1 MARNETG
8 KSTSKKT
15 SNRTPA
21 QRNEI
26 PPPQPNKP
34 ELNHRQWTVSLIYV
48 VLMLLALYAI
58 RSSFSGPSAKEV
70 PYSQFMSELH
80 AGHLS
85 SVVVSSTQLTGTL
98 KPSAEGPAKAKASPS
113 GQKAPEA
120 NVSGTPA
127 TAKPGSGSAGTPAG
141 SGTATTPGAS
151 KAASQ
156 SAAKTGSAAASPK
169 QGAEQA
175 KGAAATG
182 PSQEA
187 EPRQIVATRIPGI
200 DNQSLLKDLEAQ
212 HVKIVGEAQ
221 SNSVWLDMLISWL
234 LPLVILFLIF
244 SYAMRRLRQGG
255 GAGPLTLGKNKAKI
269 HDQLSGIRI
278 TFDDVAGVEE
288 AKGELVEVVDFLRHP
303 QKYQRLGGRIPKGV
317 LLVGAPGTGKTLL
330 AKAVAGEA
338 EVPFFSISGSEFV
351 EMFVGVGAARVRD
364 LFEQAKEKAPCII
377 FIDELDAVGKSR
389 AGGRGPMFGNDER
402 EQTLNQL
409 LVEMDGFDASKGIII
424 MAATNTPEVLDPALL
439 RAGRFDRHVVLDR
452 PDLAGREAIL
462 RLHARDIALDSD
474 ADLKTI
480 AARTPGMVGADLAN
494 IINEAALLAARRGAE
509 EVGIRDLEEAI
520 DRVMLGLEKR
530 SRVMSQ
536 EQKERVAYH
545 ETGHALVALSVEHS
559 DPVHRVSIIPRSI
572 GALGHMLQLPTQ
584 ERFLL
589 TQPELEDRLAVM
601 LGGRGAEEIVYS
613 GVVSTGASDDLEKSS
628 ETARQMVTRFG
639 MSERLGQLTYG
650 KSQSSR
656 YLSPT
661 LGIEERNYSEK
672 TAVLI
677 DQEVQR
683 IIDETYER
691 VKKILVSRREA
702 LEQIAT
708 ELIDKET
715 LNREELQKILSDFP
729 DGGSKP
735 PPHTGSG
742 KKRPS
747 HTRLESVA
755 N

>member
-1 MARNETG
+1 MPRKRPKGAQPSEGSKPTARKQDEPSSR
-8 KSTSKKT
+8 KPKVDPSSKP
-15 SNRTPA
+15 S
-21 QRNEI
+21 
-26 PPPQPNKP
+26 
-34 ELNHRQWTVSLIYV
+34 QWAVSLAY
-48 VLMLLALYAI
+48 LALVILAVYGI
-58 RSSFSGPSAKEV
+58 RSSFAEPSTENV
-70 PYSQFMSELH
+70 PYSQFIQELE

-85 SVVVSSTQLTGTL
+85 GVVISNSQLVGTL
-98 KPSAEGPAKAKASPS
+98 KQPPKPEPTKAATAGTGSPAKPT
-113 GQKAPEA
+113 APA
-120 NVSGTPA
+120 HGT
-127 TAKPGSGSAGTPAG
+127 
-141 SGTATTPGAS
+141 
-151 KAASQ
+151 KAA
-156 SAAKTGSAAASPK
+156 AAGAESSGADTGVSPK
-169 QGAEQA
+169 
-175 KGAAATG
+175 AAT
-182 PSQEA
+182 E
-187 EPRQIVATRIPGI
+187 IVATRIPGI
-200 DNQSLLKDLEAQ
+200 DNRALLQELRAKG
-212 HVKIVGEAQ
+212 VKITGKMQE
-221 SNSVWLDMLISWL
+221 NSVWLDLLISWL
-234 LPLVILFLIF
+234 LPLALLFLVF
-244 SYAMRRLRQGG
+244 GYAMKRFRQSG

-269 HDQLSGIRI
+269 HDQLSDIRI
-278 TFDDVAGVEE
+278 TFADVAGVEE
-288 AKGELVEVVDFLRHP
+288 AKEELVEVVDFLRHP

-364 LFEQAKEKAPCII
+364 LFEQAKGKAPCII

-452 PDLAGREAIL
+452 PDLTGREAIL
-462 RLHARDIALDSD
+462 RLHAREIALGPD
-474 ADLKTI
+474 ADLRTI

-494 IINEAALLAARRGAE
+494 VINEAALLAARHGGSKVAM
-509 EVGIRDLEEAI
+509 RDLEEAI

-584 ERFLL
+584 EKFLL

-601 LGGRGAEEIVYS
+601 LGGRAAEEIVYA

-639 MSERLGQLTYG
+639 MSPRLGQLTYG
-650 KSQSSR
+650 RTQNSK
-656 YLSPT
+656 YLPS
-661 LGIEERNYSEK
+661 GQGFEERNYSEN
-672 TAVLI
+672 TAELI
-677 DQEVQR
+677 DEEVHR
-683 IIDETYER
+683 IIDATYER
-691 VKKILVSRREA
+691 VREILNLHRPS
-702 LEQIAT
+702 LERIAQ
-708 ELIDKET
+708 ELIAQET
-715 LNREELQKILSDFP
+715 LNREELERILNESGP
-729 DGGSKP
+729 AP
-735 PPHTGSG
+735 EAPHPVR
-742 KKRPS
+742 KRRP
-747 HTRLESVA
+747 RVQRPELEPAVH
-755 N
+755 